1 MKTIIAVPDFT
12 RDAHLKKVLPPILQ
26 RLKNEGVPE
35 RDIEIIIAT
44 GLHRPP
50 TKEEIKKNIGPLA
63 DKIKISAH
71 DYRED
76 SVAYFGKTKK
86 SIPVYLNKKL
96 KDAES
101 IITVGVVEPHLYAGY
116 SGGTKVVA
124 IGLGGE
130 KTINATHHPRF
141 LDHPGTKLC
150 SVRKNTFR
158 DFIHEVSLR
167 LPIKYSVNII
177 NDKNGSLL
185 RIFCGDWKTSFKK
198 AINYSR
204 KIFEK
209 KINRYFDAV
218 VCDIP
223 KSKGINIYQASRAF
237 NYVADTK
244 KSVLKRNAFILVK
257 SGLEEGFGK
266 GLGEKRFMDRI
277 IKMKGPKELIAQ
289 VKKRGCLAGEHRAYM
304 VAKAMLKLNL
314 GFISRKAYL
323 YKNRKLPF
331 FFFRNSKDACEYI
344 KKYFKKPAKIYY
356 LKNAFNTILVKKHN

>member
-26 RLKNEGVPE
+26 RLKKQGAPE

-50 TKEEIKKNIGPLA
+50 TKAEIKKNLGHIA
-63 DKIKISAH
+63 DRIKISSH
-71 DYRED
+71 DHREN
-76 SVAYFGKTKK
+76 SVAYFGKIKK

-96 KDAES
+96 KDAYS

-124 IGLGGE
+124 IGLAGE

-158 DFIHEVSLR
+158 DFIYEASRL
-167 LPIKYSVNII
+167 LPIKYSVNIV
-177 NDKNGSLL
+177 NDKNGNL
-185 RIFCGDWKTSFKK
+185 RIFCGDWKRSFKK
-198 AINYSR
+198 AINYSS

-218 VCDIP
+218 ICDIP
-223 KSKGINIYQASRAF
+223 RSKGINIYQASRAF
-237 NYVADTK
+237 NYVANTK
-244 KSVLKRNAFILVK
+244 KSVLKRDAFILVK
-257 SGLEEGFGK
+257 AGLEEGFGK
-266 GLGEKRFMDRI
+266 GLGEKRFMDTI
-277 IKMKGPKELIAQ
+277 IEMKDPKDLIAQ
-289 VKKRGCLAGEHRAYM
+289 VKKRGCIAGEHRAYM
-304 VAKAMLKLNL
+304 VAKAMLKARL

-323 YKNRKLPF
+323 YENIKLPF
-331 FFFRNSKDACEYI
+331 FFFRTSKDACEYI
-344 KKYFKKPAKIYY
+344 KKYFKNKADIYY
-356 LKNAFNTILVKKHN
+356 LKNAFNTILVKRRS